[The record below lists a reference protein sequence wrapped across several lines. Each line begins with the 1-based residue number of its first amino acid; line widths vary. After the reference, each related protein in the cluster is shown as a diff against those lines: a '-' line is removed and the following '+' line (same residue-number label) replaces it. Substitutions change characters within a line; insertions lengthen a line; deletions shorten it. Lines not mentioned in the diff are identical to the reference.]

1 MIQIGITGGIGSG
14 KSTVCKVFASLG
26 IPINDADSLA
36 KKIIVED
43 SELKASIIQQ
53 FGTEAYLENGEYNR
67 SYISKIVFNNAE
79 KLSILNNLVHPKV
92 IAYSKKWTEK
102 FAHIPYVIKEA
113 ALMFESGS
121 YIANDYNIVVEAPLD
136 IRIQRICS
144 RDNANAEDVLKR
156 IQAQLSDEERREKAD
171 LIIYNDDKTSIIQQV
186 YKIHQNIIQNNDP
199 R

>member
-1 MIQIGITGGIGSG
+1 MIQLGITGGIGSG

-43 SELKASIIQQ
+43 PELKESIIQQ
-53 FGTEAYLENGEYNR
+53 FGSEAYFDNGDYNR
-67 SYISKIVFNNAE
+67 TYISKIVFNNAE
-79 KLSILNNLVHPKV
+79 KLSILNSLVHPKV

-102 FAHIPYVIKEA
+102 HAHHPYVIKEA

-121 YIANDYNIVVEAPLD
+121 YKANDYNIVVEAPLD
-136 IRIQRICS
+136 IRIQRICI
-144 RDNANAEDVLKR
+144 RDNAIAEDVLKR
-156 IQAQLSDEERREKAD
+156 IQAQLSDDERREKAD

-186 YKIHQNIIQNNDP
+186 YKIHQNILQNNDP

>member
-1 MIQIGITGGIGSG
+1 MIQLGITGGIGSG
-14 KSTVCKVFASLG
+14 KSTICKVFASLG

-43 SELKASIIQQ
+43 DELKKAIISQ
-53 FGTEAYLENGEYNR
+53 FGTDAYLKDGEYNR
-67 SYISKIVFNNAE
+67 SYISNIVFNNSE
-79 KLSILNNLVHPKV
+79 KLNTLNNLVHPKV
-92 IAYSKKWTEK
+92 IEYSKIWAEK
-102 FAHIPYVIKEA
+102 HSHYPYIIKEA

-121 YIANDYNIVVEAPLD
+121 YKANDYNIVVEAPLD
-136 IRIQRICS
+136 LRIQRICI

-156 IQAQLSDEERREKAD
+156 IQAQLSDVERREKAD

>member
-92 IAYSKKWTEK
+92 IAYSKKWTEQ